1 MRRNWTLSLSV
12 ISTVLTAHFL
22 FWAWKDTD
30 VFQHP
35 YTYDKWASAFWEFF
49 PAMLFMGA
57 GYLAIHWRYGDKG
70 RE

>member
-1 MRRNWTLSLSV
+1 MRRISTRSLVV
-12 ISTVLTAHFL
+12 IFTVLTAHFV
-22 FWAWKDTD
+22 FWAWKDTA

-35 YTYDKWASAFWEFF
+35 YTYEKWFNAFWEFF

-57 GYLAIHWRYGDKG
+57 GYLAIYWHYGDKG